1 MLNPIQCL
9 IVTRPQ
15 QAPAPPKAGD
25 GADRTWRAAPSIAL
39 ALSATLILQMAAATP
54 APAQGGAPDNRPE
67 AVSEKVIITPTPQQ
81 GSRLR
86 AALSKLLGK
95 DERQKLGGTKSEVWT
110 VPGSRVERLKAKFKE
125 LGLKVTQLREDW
137 NHILRRQ
144 QGPLAMTP
152 AQEAM
157 MKKAQGAR
165 EIVGVGVMKAPEAAV
180 AEYALTAGANKK
192 GAGGVA
198 EEGLGRL
205 VIPLNDKQHVTVERV
220 NAVTTEK
227 GTTWRGKVSE
237 TGESAMLMWWK
248 DGRLSGVFGYK
259 GHIYMIVNMG
269 GDVHAVLETDPTQL
283 PPDHSPSSDRA
294 DARAGRALIPASVP
308 PPPDI
313 KPLDEIEG
321 KKLEAADARP
331 GRALIEASVPPPP
344 DIKPLD
350 EIERKKLEA
359 KDITIDLM
367 LLYTRKPAS
376 RYIRDPADLLELA
389 VEQANETFRNSGIPN
404 VKLRLVHT
412 QLVDYDETGS
422 EHFEHLYNL
431 VDGKVAFKNI
441 RRLREEKRA
450 DIVGLIVDDP
460 SGCGLS
466 TRVGAEAEEAFF
478 VVHHSCAAITISI
491 AHEIGHI
498 LGARHDR
505 LIDGNDTPF
514 AYGHGYVNGSKWR
527 DIMSYQK
534 GCDGCP
540 RMPFW
545 SNPRV
550 MYQGEPTGTL
560 ANDNARVILEQAER
574 VASFR

>member
-1 MLNPIQCL
+1 MINSIRCL
-9 IVTRPQ
+9 TMTRPQ
-15 QAPAPPKAGD
+15 PAPPQRKRAD
-25 GADRTWRAAPSIAL
+25 GAKRWRAAPSIAL
-39 ALSATLILQMAAATP
+39 ALSASLILQMAAATP
-54 APAQGGAPDNRPE
+54 APAQGGARDNRPE
-67 AVSEKVIITPTPQQ
+67 AASEKVIITPTPQQ

-95 DERQKLGGTKSEVWT
+95 DKRQKLGGTKSEVWT
-110 VPGSRVERLKAKFKE
+110 VAGSRVERLKAKFKE

-180 AEYALTAGANKK
+180 AEYALTAGETKN
-192 GAGGVA
+192 GAGGLA
-198 EEGLGRL
+198 EETLGRI

-220 NAVTTEK
+220 KAVTTEK

-237 TGESAMLMWWK
+237 TGESAILMWWK

-269 GDVHAVLETDPTQL
+269 GGVHAVLETDPSQL

-294 DARAGRALIPASVP
+294 DARAGGALIPVSVP

-313 KPLDEIEG
+313 KPLDEIER
-321 KKLEAADARP
+321 KQLEAADVRP
-331 GRALIEASVPPPP
+331 GRALAPVSVPPPS

-431 VDGKVAFKNI
+431 VDGKVAFKDV
-441 RRLREEKRA
+441 RRLRDEKRA

-466 TRVGAEAEEAFF
+466 TRVGADAEEAFF

-505 LIDGNDTPF
+505 LIDGNDMPF

>member
-1 MLNPIQCL
+1 MRNSIRSLTTA
-9 IVTRPQ
+9 VRRPRGASVSARWPAGRALGLTLTAGLLLLTALAAAPALA
-15 QAPAPPKAGD
+15 QAPEPATAG
-25 GADRTWRAAPSIAL
+25 
-39 ALSATLILQMAAATP
+39 
-54 APAQGGAPDNRPE
+54 N
-67 AVSEKVIITPTPQQ
+67 EKVIITPPPQP

-86 AALSKLLGK
+86 AALARLLGK
-95 DERQKLGGTKSEVWT
+95 AEREALGKTKSEVWT
-110 VPGSRVERLKAKFKE
+110 VPQARVERLKARFKE

-137 NHILRRQ
+137 NHILKRQ

-157 MKKAQGAR
+157 LKNAQRTR
-165 EIVGVGVMKAPEAAV
+165 EVVGVGLMRAPEAAV
-180 AEYALTAGANKK
+180 AEYALTAGENNKGK
-192 GAGGVA
+192 GAPP
-198 EEGLGRL
+198 EETQGRII
-205 VIPLNDKQHVTVERV
+205 IPLNDKQHVTVER
-220 NAVTTEK
+220 TKTISTEK

-259 GHIYMIVNMG
+259 GHIYMILNMG

-283 PPDHSPSSDRA
+283 PPDHAPSSDRA
-294 DARAGRALIPASVP
+294 DARAGQLLTPV
-308 PPPDI
+308 
-313 KPLDEIEG
+313 
-321 KKLEAADARP
+321 
-331 GRALIEASVPPPP
+331 SVPPPP

-350 EIERKKLEA
+350 EIERSKLEA

-367 LLYTRKPAS
+367 LLYTRKPAG
-376 RYIRDPADLLELA
+376 RYIGDPADLLALA
-389 VEQANETFRNSGIPN
+389 VEQANETFRNSGIPRL
-404 VKLRLVHT
+404 KLRLVHSE
-412 QLVDYDETGS
+412 LVDYDETGG
-422 EHFEHLYNL
+422 EHFDHLYNL

-441 RRLREEKRA
+441 RRLRDEKRA

-466 TRVGAEAEEAFF
+466 TRVGADAEEAFF

-505 LIDGNDTPF
+505 LIDPNNTPF

-527 DIMSYQK
+527 DIMSYQR

>member
-1 MLNPIQCL
+1 
-9 IVTRPQ
+9 
-15 QAPAPPKAGD
+15 
-25 GADRTWRAAPSIAL
+25 
-39 ALSATLILQMAAATP
+39 LQMAAA
-54 APAQGGAPDNRPE
+54 GGAAAQAGAAEKRPE
-67 AVSEKVIITPTPQQ
+67 AASEKVIITPTPQQ

-86 AALSKLLGK
+86 AVLSKLLGK
-95 DERQKLGGTKSEVWT
+95 DEREKLGGTKSEVWT
-110 VPGSRVERLKAKFKE
+110 VSEERLERLRARFKA

-137 NHILRRQ
+137 NHILRRRQ
-144 QGPLAMTP
+144 EPLAMTP

-165 EIVGVGVMKAPEAAV
+165 EIVGVGVMTAPEAAV
-180 AEYALTAGANKK
+180 AEYALTAGDKKK
-192 GAGGVA
+192 GAGGVDDA
-198 EEGLGRL
+198 LGRII
-205 VIPLNDKQHVTVERV
+205 IPLNDKQNVTVERV
-220 NAVTTEK
+220 KAVTTEK

-248 DGRLSGVFGYK
+248 DGHLSGVFGYK

-294 DARAGRALIPASVP
+294 DARAS
-308 PPPDI
+308 
-313 KPLDEIEG
+313 
-321 KKLEAADARP
+321 AAVMP
-331 GRALIEASVPPPP
+331 VSVPPPP

-350 EIERKKLEA
+350 EIERQKLEA

-367 LLYTRKPAS
+367 LLYTRKPAG

-441 RRLREEKRA
+441 RRLRDEKRA

-466 TRVGAEAEEAFF
+466 TRVGADAEEAFF

-527 DIMSYQK
+527 DIMSYQR

-574 VASFR
+574 VANFR

>member
-1 MLNPIQCL
+1 LPIRRSTVARLQ
-9 IVTRPQ
+9 RPGL
-15 QAPAPPKAGD
+15 QAKAGG
-25 GADRTWRAAPSIAL
+25 GARRRWAPSLGL
-39 ALSATLILQMAAATP
+39 ALSAALSVQIGAASP
-54 APAQGGAPDNRPE
+54 AAAQGGPPGPRSEGA
-67 AVSEKVIITPTPQQ
+67 SEKVIITPTPQQ

-86 AALSKLLGK
+86 AALAKLLGK
-95 DERQKLGGTKSEVWT
+95 DERQKLGATKSEVWT
-110 VPGSRVERLKAKFKE
+110 VPVSRVERLKARFKE

-180 AEYALTAGANKK
+180 AEYALTAGEKKQGTAN
-192 GAGGVA
+192 VS
-198 EEGLGRL
+198 EEALGRI

-220 NAVTTEK
+220 KAVTTQK

-237 TGESAMLMWWK
+237 TGESAMLMWWQ

-294 DARAGRALIPASVP
+294 DARAGGALIPASVP

-313 KPLDEIEG
+313 KPLDEIER
-321 KKLEAADARP
+321 E
-331 GRALIEASVPPPP
+331 
-344 DIKPLD
+344 
-350 EIERKKLEA
+350 KLEA

-412 QLVDYDETGS
+412 QLVDYDESGS

-441 RRLREEKRA
+441 RRLRDEKRA
-450 DIVGLIVDDP
+450 DVVGLIVEDP

-466 TRVGAEAEEAFF
+466 TRVGADAEEAFF

-514 AYGHGYVNGSKWR
+514 AYGHGYVNGRKWR

-540 RMPFW
+540 RLPFW

-550 MYQGEPTGTL
+550 LYQGEPTGTL
-560 ANDNARVILEQAER
+560 ANDNARVVLEQAER
-574 VASFR
+574 VANFR

>member
-1 MLNPIQCL
+1 MLNSIRCL
-9 IVTRPQ
+9 TTAVPPRQRSGGRIGCTGRHRPLRPVTLALAAGFLTYGLAAMPALAQ
-15 QAPAPPKAGD
+15 GTGSAAPPA
-25 GADRTWRAAPSIAL
+25 
-39 ALSATLILQMAAATP
+39 
-54 APAQGGAPDNRPE
+54 
-67 AVSEKVIITPTPQQ
+67 EKVIVSPPQQQ

-95 DERQKLGGTKSEVWT
+95 DRRERLGSSKSEVWT
-110 VPGSRVERLKAKFKE
+110 VPQARVEKLKARFKE

-137 NHILRRQ
+137 NHILQRQ
-144 QGPLAMTP
+144 QGPLTMTP
-152 AQEAM
+152 AQEAAIE
-157 MKKAQGAR
+157 KAQGAR
-165 EIVGVGVMKAPEAAV
+165 EVVGVGLMKAPEAAV
-180 AEYALTAGANKK
+180 AEYALTAGEKQKGK
-192 GAGGVA
+192 GALP
-198 EEGLGRL
+198 EEAQGRI
-205 VIPLNDKQHVTVERV
+205 VIPLNDKQHITVERTK
-220 NAVTTEK
+220 AISTEK
-227 GTTWRGKVSE
+227 GTTWRGKVTE
-237 TGESAMLMWWK
+237 TGESAVLMWWK

-283 PPDHSPSSDRA
+283 PPDHAPSSDRA
-294 DARAGRALIPASVP
+294 DARAGQGMIRVSVP

-313 KPLDEIEG
+313 KPLQ
-321 KKLEAADARP
+321 
-331 GRALIEASVPPPP
+331 
-344 DIKPLD
+344 
-350 EIERKKLEA
+350 EIERKRLEA
-359 KDITIDLM
+359 RDITIDLM
-367 LLYTRKPAS
+367 LLYTRKPAG
-376 RYIRDPADLLELA
+376 RYISDPADLLALA

-412 QLVDYDETGS
+412 QLVDYDETGG
-422 EHFEHLYNL
+422 EHFDHLYNL
-431 VDGKVAFKNI
+431 VDGKVAFKNV
-441 RRLREEKRA
+441 RRLRDEKRA

-466 TRVGAEAEEAFF
+466 TRVGADAEEAFF

-505 LIDGNDTPF
+505 LIDANNTPF
-514 AYGHGYVNGSKWR
+514 AYGHGHVNGSKWR
-527 DIMSYQK
+527 DIMSYQR

-540 RMPFW
+540 RIPFW

-550 MYQGEPTGTL
+550 VYQGEPTGTL

>member
-1 MLNPIQCL
+1 MAVGGKMSNSIRCL
-9 IVTRPQ
+9 TTAVLPRGRQNGWARRAPDRHPVRPL
-15 QAPAPPKAGD
+15 
-25 GADRTWRAAPSIAL
+25 AL
-39 ALSATLILQMAAATP
+39 ALAAGLLLQALAASPALAQDAGLATGP
-54 APAQGGAPDNRPE
+54 AKDPAK
-67 AVSEKVIITPTPQQ
+67 EKVIITPPPQQ

-86 AALSKLLGK
+86 AILAKLLGK
-95 DERQKLGGTKSEVWT
+95 DQREQLGSTKSEVWT
-110 VPGSRVERLKAKFKE
+110 VPQGRVERIKARFKA

-144 QGPLAMTP
+144 QGPLTMTP

-165 EIVGVGVMKAPEAAV
+165 EVVGVGVMKAPEAAV
-180 AEYALTAGANKK
+180 AEYALTAGDRTKSR
-192 GAGGVA
+192 GAVP
-198 EEGLGRL
+198 EEALGRII
-205 VIPLNDKQHVTVERV
+205 IPLNDKQHVTVERTK
-220 NAVTTEK
+220 AIATEK

-283 PPDHSPSSDRA
+283 PPDHAPSSDRA
-294 DARAGRALIPASVP
+294 DARVGQALVP
-308 PPPDI
+308 V
-313 KPLDEIEG
+313 
-321 KKLEAADARP
+321 
-331 GRALIEASVPPPP
+331 SVPPPP

-350 EIERKKLEA
+350 EIERTKLEA

-367 LLYTRKPAS
+367 LLYTRKPAG
-376 RYIRDPADLLELA
+376 RYISDPGDLLALA

-412 QLVDYDETGS
+412 QLVDYDETGG
-422 EHFEHLYNL
+422 EHFDHLYNL

-441 RRLREEKRA
+441 RRLRDEKRA

-466 TRVGAEAEEAFF
+466 TRVGADADEAFF

-505 LIDGNDTPF
+505 LIDANNTPF
-514 AYGHGYVNGSKWR
+514 AYGHGYVNGKKWR

-540 RMPFW
+540 RLPFW

-574 VASFR
+574 VASYR

>member
-1 MLNPIQCL
+1 MSNSIRCL
-9 IVTRPQ
+9 TTAVPQRGRQNGRAPRARARHPVRPL
-15 QAPAPPKAGD
+15 
-25 GADRTWRAAPSIAL
+25 AL
-39 ALSATLILQMAAATP
+39 ALAAGLLLQALAVGPALAQDAGSATALANE
-54 APAQGGAPDNRPE
+54 GK
-67 AVSEKVIITPTPQQ
+67 EKVIITPPPQQ

-86 AALSKLLGK
+86 AILSKLVGK
-95 DERQKLGGTKSEVWT
+95 DQREQLGSTKSEVWT
-110 VPGSRVERLKAKFKE
+110 VPQGRVERIKARFKE
-125 LGLKVTQLREDW
+125 LGLKVVQLREDW

-144 QGPLAMTP
+144 PGPLSMTP

-165 EIVGVGVMKAPEAAV
+165 EVVGVGVMKAPEAAV
-180 AEYALTAGANKK
+180 AEYALTAGDGKK
-192 GAGGVA
+192 SRGAVP
-198 EEGLGRL
+198 EEALGRII
-205 VIPLNDKQHVTVERV
+205 IPLNDKQHVTVERTK
-220 NAVTTEK
+220 AIATEK
-227 GTTWRGKVSE
+227 GTTWRGRVSE

-269 GDVHAVLETDPTQL
+269 GDVHAVLETDPKQL
-283 PPDHSPSSDRA
+283 PPDHAPSSDRA
-294 DARAGRALIPASVP
+294 DARGGQALVP
-308 PPPDI
+308 V
-313 KPLDEIEG
+313 
-321 KKLEAADARP
+321 
-331 GRALIEASVPPPP
+331 SVPPPP

-367 LLYTRKPAS
+367 LLYTRKPAG
-376 RYIRDPADLLELA
+376 RYISDPGDLLALA
-389 VEQANETFRNSGIPN
+389 VEQANETFRNSAIAN

-412 QLVDYDETGS
+412 QLVDYDETGG
-422 EHFEHLYNL
+422 EHFDHLYNL

-441 RRLREEKRA
+441 RRLRDEKRA
-450 DIVGLIVDDP
+450 DVVGLIVDDP

-466 TRVGAEAEEAFF
+466 TRVGADAEEAFF

-505 LIDGNDTPF
+505 LIDANNTPF

-540 RMPFW
+540 RLPFW

>member
-9 IVTRPQ
+9 LVTRPQ
-15 QAPAPPKAGD
+15 QAPPRPKAGD

-67 AVSEKVIITPTPQQ
+67 AISEKVIITPTPQQ

-95 DERQKLGGTKSEVWT
+95 DERQKLGATKSEVWT

-180 AEYALTAGANKK
+180 AEYALTAGAKEK
-192 GAGGVA
+192 GARGVA

-313 KPLDEIEG
+313 KPLDEIE
-321 KKLEAADARP
+321 
-331 GRALIEASVPPPP
+331 
-344 DIKPLD
+344 
-350 EIERKKLEA
+350 RKKLEA

-367 LLYTRKPAS
+367 LLYTRKPAG

-441 RRLREEKRA
+441 RRLRDEKRA

>member
-9 IVTRPQ
+9 TVTRPQ
-15 QAPAPPKAGD
+15 QAPPQPKAAD

-39 ALSATLILQMAAATP
+39 ALAATLILQMAAATP
-54 APAQGGAPDNRPE
+54 APAQGGAPDYRPE
-67 AVSEKVIITPTPQQ
+67 AASEKVIITPTPQQ

-144 QGPLAMTP
+144 QGPLVMTP

-180 AEYALTAGANKK
+180 AEYALTAGEKRK

-198 EEGLGRL
+198 EEGLGRI
-205 VIPLNDKQHVTVERV
+205 VIPLNDKQHATVERV

-313 KPLDEIEG
+313 KPLDEIE
-321 KKLEAADARP
+321 
-331 GRALIEASVPPPP
+331 
-344 DIKPLD
+344 
-350 EIERKKLEA
+350 RKKLEA

-404 VKLRLVHT
+404 VKLRLVHS

-441 RRLREEKRA
+441 RRLRDEKRA
-450 DIVGLIVDDP
+450 DIVGLILDDP

-540 RMPFW
+540 RIPFW

>member
-1 MLNPIQCL
+1 MGMGAKMSNPIRCL
-9 IVTRPQ
+9 ATAVRQ
-15 QAPAPPKAGD
+15 RGRRG
-25 GADRTWRAAPSIAL
+25 GAARRARGRHLAQPLAL
-39 ALSATLILQMAAATP
+39 ALAAGLLLEALAAGPALAQDAGRATGHAKDATK
-54 APAQGGAPDNRPE
+54 
-67 AVSEKVIITPTPQQ
+67 EKVIITPPPQQ
-81 GSRLR
+81 ASRLR
-86 AALSKLLGK
+86 AVLAKLLGK
-95 DERQKLGGTKSEVWT
+95 DQREQLGSTKSEVWI
-110 VPGSRVERLKAKFKE
+110 VPQTRVERLKARFKQ

-144 QGPLAMTP
+144 GPLTMTP
-152 AQEAM
+152 AQQAM
-157 MKKAQGAR
+157 MQKAQAAR
-165 EIVGVGVMKAPEAAV
+165 EVVGVEVMKAPEAAV
-180 AEYALTAGANKK
+180 AEYALTARDGKK
-192 GAGGVA
+192 GRGAVP
-198 EEGLGRL
+198 EEALGRI
-205 VIPLNDKQHVTVERV
+205 VIPLNDKQHVTVERTK
-220 NAVTTEK
+220 AIATEK

-269 GDVHAVLETDPTQL
+269 GDVHAVLETDPKQL
-283 PPDHSPSSDRA
+283 PPDHAPSSDRA
-294 DARAGRALIPASVP
+294 DARVGQPLVP
-308 PPPDI
+308 V
-313 KPLDEIEG
+313 
-321 KKLEAADARP
+321 
-331 GRALIEASVPPPP
+331 SVPPPP

-359 KDITIDLM
+359 KDTTIDLM
-367 LLYTRKPAS
+367 LLYTRRPAG
-376 RYIRDPADLLELA
+376 RYIGDPADLLALA

-412 QLVDYDETGS
+412 QLVDYDETGG
-422 EHFEHLYNL
+422 EHFDHLYNM
-431 VDGKVAFKNI
+431 VDGKVAFKGM
-441 RRLREEKRA
+441 RRLRDEKRA

-466 TRVGAEAEEAFF
+466 TRVGADAEEAFF

-505 LIDGNDTPF
+505 LIDANDTPF

-527 DIMSYQK
+527 DLMSYQK

-540 RMPFW
+540 RLPFW

>member
-1 MLNPIQCL
+1 VRL
-9 IVTRPQ
+9 
-15 QAPAPPKAGD
+15 
-25 GADRTWRAAPSIAL
+25 
-39 ALSATLILQMAAATP
+39 AAALLLSLFLPITAVTP
-54 APAQGGAPDNRPE
+54 AAAQGTGPDQ
-67 AVSEKVIITPTPQQ
+67 AAAASDKVLITPSPQQ

-86 AALSKLLGK
+86 AALAKLLGK
-95 DERQKLGGTKSEVWT
+95 DERQKLSGTKSEVWT
-110 VPGSRVERLKAKFKE
+110 VPVTRLERLKAKFKA
-125 LGLKVTQLREDW
+125 LGVKVTQLRADW
-137 NHILRRQ
+137 NHILRPQ

-157 MKKAQGAR
+157 MKKAQGTR
-165 EIVGVGVMKAPEAAV
+165 EVVGIGVMKAPEAAV
-180 AEYALTAGANKK
+180 AEYALTAGEQRK
-192 GAGGVA
+192 GTAGVT
-198 EEGLGRL
+198 EEALGRI

-220 NAVTTEK
+220 KATTTEK

-269 GDVHAVLETDPTQL
+269 GDIHAVLETDPTQL

-294 DARAGRALIPASVP
+294 DARGGAALIPV
-308 PPPDI
+308 
-313 KPLDEIEG
+313 
-321 KKLEAADARP
+321 
-331 GRALIEASVPPPP
+331 SVPPPP

-359 KDITIDLM
+359 KDVTIDLM

-376 RYIRDPADLLELA
+376 RYIRDPGDLLELA

-404 VKLRLVHT
+404 VKLRLVHS

-441 RRLREEKRA
+441 RRLRDEKRA

-466 TRVGAEAEEAFF
+466 TRVGADAEEAFF

-505 LIDGNDTPF
+505 LIDANDTPF
-514 AYGHGYVNGSKWR
+514 AYAHGYVNGSKWR

-534 GCDGCP
+534 GCAGCP
-540 RMPFW
+540 RLPFW

-550 MYQGEPTGTL
+550 LYQGEPTGTL

>member
-1 MLNPIQCL
+1 MADGMRLADGDQLTALGTKMLNAIRCL
-9 IVTRPQ
+9 TVARLLP
-15 QAPAPPKAGD
+15 ALAPPKIGAGRAWRPGPFISPCIGPCI
-25 GADRTWRAAPSIAL
+25 GASIGL
-39 ALSATLILQMAAATP
+39 ALSAFLLLQMAAVGP
-54 APAQGGAPDNRPE
+54 AVAQGGAGEKRPE
-67 AVSEKVIITPTPQQ
+67 AASEKVIITPTPQQ

-86 AALSKLLGK
+86 AVLAKLLGK
-95 DERQKLGGTKSEVWT
+95 DERQKLDGTKSEVWT
-110 VPGSRVERLKAKFKE
+110 VSASRLERLKGRFKA

-137 NHILRRQ
+137 NHILRRR

-165 EIVGVGVMKAPEAAV
+165 EIVGVGVMTAPEAAV
-180 AEYALTAGANKK
+180 AEYALTASDKKK
-192 GAGGVA
+192 GAGGGVDEA
-198 EEGLGRL
+198 LGRII
-205 VIPLNDKQHVTVERV
+205 IPLNDKQHVTVERV
-220 NAVTTEK
+220 KAVATEK

-237 TGESAMLMWWK
+237 TGESAILMWWK

-294 DARAGRALIPASVP
+294 DARAAGALIPV
-308 PPPDI
+308 
-313 KPLDEIEG
+313 
-321 KKLEAADARP
+321 
-331 GRALIEASVPPPP
+331 SVPPPP

-367 LLYTRKPAS
+367 LLYTRKPAG

-441 RRLREEKRA
+441 RRLRDEKRA

-466 TRVGAEAEEAFF
+466 TRVGADAEEAFF

-527 DIMSYQK
+527 DIMSYQR
-534 GCDGCP
+534 GCNGCP

-574 VASFR
+574 VANFR

>member
-1 MLNPIQCL
+1 MLNSIRCL
-9 IVTRPQ
+9 TTAVQPRQRRGGRTGCTGRQRPLRPVILALAAGFLTYGLAAMPALAQ
-15 QAPAPPKAGD
+15 GTGSAAPPA
-25 GADRTWRAAPSIAL
+25 
-39 ALSATLILQMAAATP
+39 
-54 APAQGGAPDNRPE
+54 
-67 AVSEKVIITPTPQQ
+67 EKVIVSPPPQQ

-95 DERQKLGGTKSEVWT
+95 DQRERLGSSKSEVWT
-110 VPGSRVERLKAKFKE
+110 VPQARVEKLKARFKE

-137 NHILRRQ
+137 NHILQRQ
-144 QGPLAMTP
+144 QGPLTMTP
-152 AQEAM
+152 AQEAAIE
-157 MKKAQGAR
+157 KAQGAR
-165 EIVGVGVMKAPEAAV
+165 EVVGVGLMKAPEAAV
-180 AEYALTAGANKK
+180 AEYALTAGEKQKGK
-192 GAGGVA
+192 GALP
-198 EEGLGRL
+198 EEAQGRI
-205 VIPLNDKQHVTVERV
+205 VIPLNDKQHITVERTK
-220 NAVTTEK
+220 AISTEK
-227 GTTWRGKVSE
+227 GTTWRGKVTE
-237 TGESAMLMWWK
+237 TGESAVLMWWK

-283 PPDHSPSSDRA
+283 PPDHAPSSDRA
-294 DARAGRALIPASVP
+294 DARAGQGMIRVSVP

-313 KPLDEIEG
+313 KPLQ
-321 KKLEAADARP
+321 
-331 GRALIEASVPPPP
+331 
-344 DIKPLD
+344 
-350 EIERKKLEA
+350 EIERKRLEA
-359 KDITIDLM
+359 RDITIDLM
-367 LLYTRKPAS
+367 LLYTRKPAG
-376 RYIRDPADLLELA
+376 RYISDPADLLALA

-412 QLVDYDETGS
+412 QLVDYDETGG
-422 EHFEHLYNL
+422 EHFDHLYNL
-431 VDGKVAFKNI
+431 VDGKVAFKNV
-441 RRLREEKRA
+441 RRLRDEKRA

-466 TRVGAEAEEAFF
+466 TRVGADAEEAFF

-505 LIDGNDTPF
+505 LIDANNTPF
-514 AYGHGYVNGSKWR
+514 AYGHGHVNGSKWR
-527 DIMSYQK
+527 DIMSYQR

-540 RMPFW
+540 RIPFW

>member
-9 IVTRPQ
+9 TVTRPQ
-15 QAPAPPKAGD
+15 QAPPQPKAAD

-39 ALSATLILQMAAATP
+39 ALAATLILQMAAATP
-54 APAQGGAPDNRPE
+54 APAQGGAPDYRPE
-67 AVSEKVIITPTPQQ
+67 AASEKVIITPTPQQ

-144 QGPLAMTP
+144 QGPLVMTP

-180 AEYALTAGANKK
+180 AEYALTAGEKRK

-198 EEGLGRL
+198 EEGLGRI
-205 VIPLNDKQHVTVERV
+205 VIPLNDKQHATVERV

-313 KPLDEIEG
+313 KPLDEIE
-321 KKLEAADARP
+321 
-331 GRALIEASVPPPP
+331 
-344 DIKPLD
+344 
-350 EIERKKLEA
+350 RKKLEA

-431 VDGKVAFKNI
+431 VDGKVAFKNV
-441 RRLREEKRA
+441 RRLRDEKRA

>member
-1 MLNPIQCL
+1 
-9 IVTRPQ
+9 
-15 QAPAPPKAGD
+15 
-25 GADRTWRAAPSIAL
+25 
-39 ALSATLILQMAAATP
+39 MAAAGQ
-54 APAQGGAPDNRPE
+54 AAAQGGAGEKRPE
-67 AVSEKVIITPTPQQ
+67 AASEKVIITPTPQQ

-86 AALSKLLGK
+86 AVLSKLLGK

-110 VPGSRVERLKAKFKE
+110 VSESRLERLRARFKE

-137 NHILRRQ
+137 NHILRRR

-165 EIVGVGVMKAPEAAV
+165 EIVGVGVMTAPEAAV
-180 AEYALTAGANKK
+180 AEYALTASDKKK
-192 GAGGVA
+192 GAGGGVDDA
-198 EEGLGRL
+198 LGRII
-205 VIPLNDKQHVTVERV
+205 IPLNDKHNVTVERV
-220 NAVTTEK
+220 KAVTTEK

-237 TGESAMLMWWK
+237 TGESAVLMWWK
-248 DGRLSGVFGYK
+248 DGHLSGVFGYK

-294 DARAGRALIPASVP
+294 DARASAALIPV
-308 PPPDI
+308 
-313 KPLDEIEG
+313 
-321 KKLEAADARP
+321 
-331 GRALIEASVPPPP
+331 SVPPPP

-350 EIERKKLEA
+350 EIERQKLEA

-441 RRLREEKRA
+441 RRLRDEKRA

-466 TRVGAEAEEAFF
+466 TRVGADAEEAFF

-505 LIDGNDTPF
+505 LIDANDTPF

-527 DIMSYQK
+527 DIMSYQR

-574 VASFR
+574 VANFR

>member
-1 MLNPIQCL
+1 MSNSIRCL
-9 IVTRPQ
+9 TTAVPQ
-15 QAPAPPKAGD
+15 RLRRQGAARRARGRHLAQPLLVPLAAGLLLQ
-25 GADRTWRAAPSIAL
+25 AL
-39 ALSATLILQMAAATP
+39 AAGPALAQDPGSAAA
-54 APAQGGAPDNRPE
+54 AARDASR
-67 AVSEKVIITPTPQQ
+67 EKVIITPPPQQ
-81 GSRLR
+81 ASRLR
-86 AALSKLLGK
+86 AILSKLLGK
-95 DERQKLGGTKSEVWT
+95 DERQQLGSTKSEVWT
-110 VPGSRVERLKAKFKE
+110 VPQARVARLKARFKE

-180 AEYALTAGANKK
+180 AEYALTAGGGKK
-192 GAGGVA
+192 GHGAMP
-198 EEGLGRL
+198 EEALGHI
-205 VIPLNDKQHVTVERV
+205 VIPLNDKQHVTVERTK
-220 NAVTTEK
+220 AIATEK

-269 GDVHAVLETDPTQL
+269 GDVHAVLETDPKQL
-283 PPDHSPSSDRA
+283 PPDHAPSSDRA
-294 DARAGRALIPASVP
+294 DARVAPALVPVSAP

-313 KPLDEIEG
+313 KPL
-321 KKLEAADARP
+321 A
-331 GRALIEASVPPPP
+331 
-344 DIKPLD
+344 
-350 EIERKKLEA
+350 EIERKKLEG

-376 RYIRDPADLLELA
+376 RYISDPGDLLGLA

-412 QLVDYDETGS
+412 QLVDYDETGG
-422 EHFEHLYNL
+422 EHFDHLYSL
-431 VDGKVAFKNI
+431 VDGKVAFKSI
-441 RRLREEKRA
+441 RRLRDEKRA

-466 TRVGAEAEEAFF
+466 TRVGADAEEAFF

-505 LIDGNDTPF
+505 LIDPNDTPF

-540 RMPFW
+540 RLPFW

-550 MYQGEPTGTL
+550 MYRGEPTGTL

>member
-9 IVTRPQ
+9 TVTRPQ
-15 QAPAPPKAGD
+15 QAPGRPKAAD
-25 GADRTWRAAPSIAL
+25 GAERTWRAAPSIAL
-39 ALSATLILQMAAATP
+39 ALSASLILQMAAATP
-54 APAQGGAPDNRPE
+54 APAQGGAPDTPP
-67 AVSEKVIITPTPQQ
+67 AAASEKVIITPTPQQ

-95 DERQKLGGTKSEVWT
+95 DARQKLGGTKSEVWT
-110 VPGSRVERLKAKFKE
+110 VQESRVERLKSKFKA
-125 LGLKVTQLREDW
+125 LGLKVTQLGKDW
-137 NHILRRQ
+137 NHILRRR
-144 QGPLAMTP
+144 QGTLAMTP

-165 EIVGVGVMKAPEAAV
+165 EIVGVGVMTAPEAAV
-180 AEYALTAGANKK
+180 AEYALTASEKK
-192 GAGGVA
+192 NGAGGVA
-198 EEGLGRL
+198 EEALGRI

-220 NAVTTEK
+220 KAVTTEK
-227 GTTWRGKVSE
+227 GTTWRGKVAE
-237 TGESAMLMWWK
+237 TGESAVLMWWK

-294 DARAGRALIPASVP
+294 DAGAGRALLP
-308 PPPDI
+308 
-313 KPLDEIEG
+313 
-321 KKLEAADARP
+321 
-331 GRALIEASVPPPP
+331 ASVPPPP

-367 LLYTRKPAS
+367 LLYTRKPTS

-441 RRLREEKRA
+441 RHLRDEKRA

-466 TRVGAEAEEAFF
+466 TRVGADAEEAFF

-505 LIDGNDTPF
+505 LIDGNDMPF
-514 AYGHGYVNGSKWR
+514 AYGHGYVNGNKWR

-534 GCDGCP
+534 GCAGCP
-540 RMPFW
+540 RLPFW

>member
-1 MLNPIQCL
+1 MLNLIRCL
-9 IVTRPQ
+9 I
-15 QAPAPPKAGD
+15 AAGPRWAARQPLA
-25 GADRTWRAAPSIAL
+25 GGGRRWRAGPSLVVAL
-39 ALSATLILQMAAATP
+39 LAAMLVQLATATP
-54 APAQGGAPDNRPE
+54 APAQGGAGDHQ
-67 AVSEKVIITPTPQQ
+67 AGAASEKVIITPTPQQ

-95 DERQKLGGTKSEVWT
+95 DERQKLGATKSEVWT
-110 VPGSRVERLKAKFKE
+110 VPESRLARLKANFKA

-157 MKKAQGAR
+157 MRKAQGAR
-165 EIVGVGVMKAPEAAV
+165 EIVGVGVMKAQEAAV
-180 AEYALTAGANKK
+180 AEYALTAGEKKK
-192 GAGGVA
+192 GAGGVT
-198 EEGLGRL
+198 EEALGRI

-220 NAVTTEK
+220 KATTTEK

-269 GDVHAVLETDPTQL
+269 GDVHAVLEADPTQL

-294 DARAGRALIPASVP
+294 DARAGGALIPASVP
-308 PPPDI
+308 PP
-313 KPLDEIEG
+313 L
-321 KKLEAADARP
+321 
-331 GRALIEASVPPPP
+331 

-350 EIERKKLEA
+350 EIERKRLEA
-359 KDITIDLM
+359 KDIPIDLM
-367 LLYTRKPAS
+367 LLYTRKPAG

-441 RRLREEKRA
+441 RRLRDEKRA

-466 TRVGAEAEEAFF
+466 TRVGADAEEAFF

-550 MYQGEPTGTL
+550 LYQGEPTGTL

-574 VASFR
+574 VANFR

>member
-1 MLNPIQCL
+1 MKMSDSLYLRTALPAGVAEIAVPIAARPTRATRGPKCGMAWAITGL
-9 IVTRPQ
+9 IVLL
-15 QAPAPPKAGD
+15 GM
-25 GADRTWRAAPSIAL
+25 S
-39 ALSATLILQMAAATP
+39 TP
-54 APAQGGAPDNRPE
+54 APAQNVAPATAP
-67 AVSEKVIITPTPQQ
+67 EKVIISSPPQG

-86 AALSKLLGK
+86 AALAKLLGK
-95 DERQKLGGTKSEVWT
+95 DQRQKLSSTKTEVWT
-110 VPGSRVERLKAKFKE
+110 VAQSRVEQLKARFKA
-125 LGLKVTQLREDW
+125 LGVKVTQLRQDW

-144 QGPLAMTP
+144 PGPLAMTP
-152 AQEAM
+152 AQEGM
-157 MKKAQGAR
+157 MRKAQDMR
-165 EIVGVGVMKAPEAAV
+165 EVVAVGVMRAPEAAV
-180 AEYALTAGANKK
+180 AEDALTAAGADGSQGDDQVGKI
-192 GAGGVA
+192 
-198 EEGLGRL
+198 
-205 VIPLNDKQHVTVERV
+205 VIPLNDKQHVTVERIK
-220 NAVTTEK
+220 AVSSDK
-227 GTTWRGKVSE
+227 GTTWRGRVEE
-237 TGESAMLMWWK
+237 TGESAVLMWWK
-248 DGRLSGVFGYK
+248 DGHLSGVFGYK

-283 PPDHSPSSDRA
+283 PPDHAPSSDRA
-294 DARAGRALIPASVP
+294 DARGGAKLIPVS
-308 PPPDI
+308 
-313 KPLDEIEG
+313 L
-321 KKLEAADARP
+321 
-331 GRALIEASVPPPP
+331 PPPP

-359 KDITIDLM
+359 KKITIDLM

-376 RYIRDPADLLELA
+376 RYIRDPADLLQLA
-389 VEQANETFRNSGIPN
+389 VEQANETFRNSGIAN
-404 VKLRLVHT
+404 VSLRLVHT

-431 VDGKVAFKNI
+431 VDGRVAFKDI
-441 RRLREEKRA
+441 RRLRDEKRA

-466 TRVGAEAEEAFF
+466 TRVGADAEEAFF
-478 VVHHSCAAITISI
+478 VVHHSCAAITVSS
-491 AHEIGHI
+491 AHELGHI

-505 LIDGNDTPF
+505 LIDANNAPF

-527 DIMSYQK
+527 DIMSYQR

-550 MYQGEPTGTL
+550 TYQGEATGTL

>member
-1 MLNPIQCL
+1 MSNILGLRATLPAGVAQRAVPAAARPARLSRGPNSGMAWAFTGL
-9 IVTRPQ
+9 IV
-15 QAPAPPKAGD
+15 
-25 GADRTWRAAPSIAL
+25 WLAAS
-39 ALSATLILQMAAATP
+39 TP
-54 APAQGGAPDNRPE
+54 APAQDAAPAGAPD
-67 AVSEKVIITPTPQQ
+67 KVIISSPPQG

-86 AALSKLLGK
+86 NALAKLLGK
-95 DERQKLGGTKSEVWT
+95 DQRQKLGVTKTEVWT
-110 VPGSRVERLKAKFKE
+110 VAHSRVEQLKARFKA
-125 LGLKVTQLREDW
+125 LGIKVTQLRQDW

-144 QGPLAMTP
+144 PGPVAMTP
-152 AQEAM
+152 AQEVM
-157 MKKAQGAR
+157 MRKAQDMR
-165 EIVGVGVMKAPEAAV
+165 EVVAVGVMRAPEAAV
-180 AEYALTAGANKK
+180 AEYALTAADATKA
-192 GAGGVA
+192 AGGSQGDDQA
-198 EEGLGRL
+198 GKI
-205 VIPLNDKQHVTVERV
+205 VIPLNDKQHVTVERIK
-220 NAVTTEK
+220 AVSSEK
-227 GTTWRGKVSE
+227 GTTWRGRVEE
-237 TGESAMLMWWK
+237 TGESAVLMWWK
-248 DGRLSGVFGYK
+248 DGHLSGVFGYK

-283 PPDHSPSSDRA
+283 PPDHAPSSDRA
-294 DARAGRALIPASVP
+294 DARGDAKLIPVSVP
-308 PPPDI
+308 
-313 KPLDEIEG
+313 
-321 KKLEAADARP
+321 R
-331 GRALIEASVPPPP
+331 PP

-350 EIERKKLEA
+350 EIERKRLEA
-359 KDITIDLM
+359 KKITIDLM

-376 RYIRDPADLLELA
+376 RYIRDPADLLQLA
-389 VEQANETFRNSGIPN
+389 VEQANETFRNSGIAN
-404 VKLRLVHT
+404 VSLRLVHT

-431 VDGKVAFKNI
+431 VDGKVAFKDV
-441 RRLREEKRA
+441 RRLRDEKRA

-466 TRVGAEAEEAFF
+466 TRVGADAEEAFF

-505 LIDGNDTPF
+505 LIDANDTPF

-527 DIMSYQK
+527 DIMSYQR

-574 VASFR
+574 VANFR